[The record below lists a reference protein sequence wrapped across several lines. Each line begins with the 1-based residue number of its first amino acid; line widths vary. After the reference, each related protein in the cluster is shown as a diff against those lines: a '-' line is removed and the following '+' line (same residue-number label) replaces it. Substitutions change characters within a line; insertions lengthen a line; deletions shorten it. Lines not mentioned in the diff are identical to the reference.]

1 MSNNILTSKSP
12 TIDLH
17 GETRD
22 FIPYLLD
29 NFLND
34 NYKLHNKF
42 LIIIHGWNSDILKK
56 EVQSYLKGSKIVKNF
71 YIDPYNIGQTIVE
84 LDV

>member
-1 MSNNILTSKSP
+1 MSNNILTSKAPS
-12 TIDLH
+12 IDLH

-22 FIPYLLD
+22 FVPYLLD
-29 NFLND
+29 TFLND

-42 LIIIHGWNSDILKK
+42 VIVIHGYNSDIIKK
-56 EVQSYLKGSKIVKNF
+56 EVQNYLKNVKIVKNF